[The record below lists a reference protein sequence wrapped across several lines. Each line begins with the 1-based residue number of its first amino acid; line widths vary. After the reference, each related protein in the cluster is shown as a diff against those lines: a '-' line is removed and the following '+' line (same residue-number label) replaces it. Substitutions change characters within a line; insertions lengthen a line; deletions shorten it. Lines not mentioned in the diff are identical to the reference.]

1 MIGLADKPGRA
12 HAPRAR
18 TVRSFV
24 TRAGRITV
32 GQERALAKLWPH
44 FGVEF
49 AAQPLNLDVLFGRT
63 ARRVMEIG
71 FGNGEHLSALA
82 RAHPERDYLGVEVH
96 RPGVG
101 HLLLALEAHALSNVR
116 IVCHDVVEVL
126 EQQIAPRALDEV
138 LILFPDPWPK
148 KRHHKR
154 RLIQQPFVALLCE
167 RLKADGVLRLTTDWW
182 PYAEQMLEVLDAEP
196 RLVNIATNERFLP
209 RPAERIRTR
218 FEMRGERLGH
228 GVWDLAYRV
237 K

>member
-1 MIGLADKPGRA
+1 MVGLVDMPA

-18 TVRSFV
+18 AVRSFV

-32 GQERALAKLWPH
+32 GQERALAKLWPR

-49 AAQPLNLDVLFGRT
+49 AAQPLDLEVLFGR
-63 ARRVMEIG
+63 AAHRVLEIG
-71 FGNGEHLSALA
+71 FGNGEHLSELA
-82 RAHPERDYLGVEVH
+82 RSHPECDYLGIEVH

-101 HLLLALEAHALSNVR
+101 HLLLALEAHALTNVR
-116 IVCHDVVEVL
+116 IVCHDAVEVL
-126 EQQIAPRALDEV
+126 ESQIPARALDEV

-154 RLIQQPFVALLCE
+154 RLIQIPFVALLCE
-167 RLKADGVLRLTTDWW
+167 RLKAGGVLRLTTDWQ

-196 RLVNIATNERFLP
+196 RLANVAMNERFMP
-209 RPAERIRTR
+209 RPERIRTR
-218 FEMRGERLGH
+218 FERRGERLGH

>member
-1 MIGLADKPGRA
+1 
-12 HAPRAR
+12 
-18 TVRSFV
+18 V

-32 GQERALAKLWPH
+32 GQERALAKLWPR

-49 AAQPLNLDVLFGRT
+49 AAQPLNLDVLFGR
-63 ARRVMEIG
+63 AAPRVLEVG

-82 RAHPERDYLGVEVH
+82 RAHPECDYLGVEVH

-101 HLLLALEAHALSNVR
+101 HLLLGLEAHALTNVR
-116 IVCHDVVEVL
+116 IVCRDAVEVL
-126 EQQIAPRALDEV
+126 AAQIPARALDEV

-154 RLIQQPFVALLCE
+154 RLIQSPFVALLCE
-167 RLKADGVLRLTTDWW
+167 RLKAGGVLRLSTDWQ

-196 RLVNIATNERFLP
+196 RLANIAMHERFMP
-209 RPAERIRTR
+209 RPERIPTR
-218 FEMRGERLGH
+218 FEKRGERLGH
-228 GVWDLAYRV
+228 GVWNLAYRV